1 MKTELRF
8 FAKPLLLTAALS
20 LAFVALHEGWLG
32 AFTEKELLHA
42 LFLYHWG
49 IAWPA
54 FVAIGVVYTALGG
67 PRQVLAF
74 SSGYLLGGWQGALV
88 STLIT
93 GLGALLTMVVARYAA
108 GDWLRRQYP
117 RRVEALRQLM
127 AEDTWKWVCILRLL
141 PVGSNLATNIVA
153 GLSGLDLR
161 PIVVGSLLGY
171 LPQMLLFAYAGSG
184 LALHNSAHLW
194 ISLATLAASTAL
206 GVYLY
211 RHGFRQRLERLRGEA
226 QAQ

>member
-1 MKTELRF
+1 MKPDLSF
-8 FAKPLLLTAALS
+8 FAKPLLLTGALT
-20 LAFVALHEGWLG
+20 LAFVALHQGWLG
-32 AFTEKELLHA
+32 AFTEKELLHE
-42 LFLYHWG
+42 LFLHHWG

-54 FVAIGVVYTALGG
+54 FVAVGVVYTALGG

-74 SSGYLLGGWQGALV
+74 SSGYVLGGWEGALV

-93 GLGALLTMVVARYAA
+93 GLGALLTMAVARHAA
-108 GDWLRRQYP
+108 GDWLRHRYP
-117 RRVEALRQLM
+117 QRIGALHQLM

-153 GLSGLDLR
+153 GLSGLDFR
-161 PIVVGSLLGY
+161 PILLGSLLGY
-171 LPQMLLFAYAGSG
+171 LPQMLLFSYAGSG
-184 LALHNSAHLW
+184 LALHNSTHLW

-211 RHGFRQRLERLRGEA
+211 LNGFKQRLERLRGEA
-226 QAQ
+226 PR

>member
-1 MKTELRF
+1 MKPELAF
-8 FAKPLLLTAALS
+8 FAKPLLLTGALT
-20 LAFVALHEGWLG
+20 LGFVALHQGWLG
-32 AFTEKELLHA
+32 AFTEEELLHE
-42 LFLYHWG
+42 LFLHHWG

-54 FVAIGVVYTALGG
+54 FVAVGTVYTALGG

-74 SSGYLLGGWQGALV
+74 SSGYLLGGWQGALL

-93 GLGALLTMVVARYAA
+93 GLGAWLTMVVARHAA

-117 RRVEALRQLM
+117 QRVEALRQLM

-153 GLSGLDLR
+153 GLSGLPFR
-161 PIVVGSLLGY
+161 PIVIGSLLGY

-184 LALHNSAHLW
+184 LALHNSVHLW
-194 ISLATLAASTAL
+194 ISLALLAGSTAL
-206 GVYLY
+206 GVLLY
-211 RHGFRQRLERLRGEA
+211 QNGFRQRLERLRGPSA
-226 QAQ
+226 TR